1 MHGYDW
7 GCYTVVGDTD
17 TASYRAGHH
26 IIVVGLSS
34 WVQRE
39 MSYWYSTA
47 TCRQIGMNN
56 ALSFN

>member
-17 TASYRAGHH
+17 TASKRAGHH

-39 MSYWYSTA
+39 MSYWYSIA
-47 TCRQIGMNN
+47 TCR
-56 ALSFN
+56 